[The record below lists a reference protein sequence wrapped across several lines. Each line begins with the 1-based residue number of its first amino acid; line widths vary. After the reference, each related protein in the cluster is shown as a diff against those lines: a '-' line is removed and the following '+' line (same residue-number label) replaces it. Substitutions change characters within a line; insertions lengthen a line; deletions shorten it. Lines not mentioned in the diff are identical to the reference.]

1 MCRGD
6 AMHYTLSH
14 PVSTVIIGCDNVQ
27 QLEENVQIAHEFT
40 PLSETQIATL
50 KEMAEPVA
58 KQSLFF
64 RFTDRS
70 KG

>member
-1 MCRGD
+1 LCNCHCFVTD
-6 AMHYTLSH
+6 AAIQAGAPAELHTAALLAR
-14 PVSTVIIGCDNVQ
+14 D
-27 QLEENVQIAHEFT
+27 FT
-40 PLSETQIATL
+40 PLTQAQ
-50 KEMAEPVA
+50 MASLNELGAPVA

>member
-1 MCRGD
+1 MRD
-6 AMHYTLSH
+6 AMYFTLSH
-14 PVSTVIIGCDNVQ
+14 PVSTVIIGCDNLT
-27 QLEENVQIAHEFT
+27 QLEENVELAHEFT
-40 PLSETQIATL
+40 PLSQTQ
-50 KEMAEPVA
+50 MASLNQLAAPVA

>member
-1 MCRGD
+1 MNMRH
-6 AMHYTLSH
+6 AMYFTLSH
-14 PVSTVIIGCDNVQ
+14 PVSTVIIGCDNIA
-27 QLEENVQIAHEFT
+27 QLEENVQIAREFT
-40 PLSETQIATL
+40 PLNQAQ
-50 KEMAEPVA
+50 MASLNDLAAPVA

>member
-1 MCRGD
+1 MQMRE

-14 PVSTVIIGCDNVQ
+14 PVSTVIVGCDNLA
-27 QLEENVQIAHEFT
+27 QLEENVQIAREFT

-50 KEMAEPVA
+50 KEMAAPVA

-70 KG
+70 KC

>member
-1 MCRGD
+1 MRD
-6 AMHYTLSH
+6 AVRFTLTH
-14 PVSTVIIGCDNVQ
+14 PVSTVIIGCDNIA
-27 QLEENVQIAHEFT
+27 QLEENVQIAREFT
-40 PLSETQIATL
+40 PLSQSQ
-50 KEMAEPVA
+50 MAALNELAAPVA